1 MICFLLIKFCLILT
15 FDTFVLA
22 FSSMTMWFCNCD
34 NYFGAVFT
42 SKTLHHINTKP
53 TLHFTQKKK
62 KKKTSKKIV
71 STISFLFKYNEY
83 YFYIISVFNCA
94 FSWNGKLEVIVFCL
108 ILCTVVLMQITGIYF
123 YFVSLYVL
131 FEINQPYLFNLSLEK
146 SFYLLS
152 HSNHLPLESL
162 LYSDMSF

>member
-94 FSWNGKLEVIVFCL
+94 FCLKWKTGSDSILFDPLYCSSYANYWNILLFCL
-108 ILCTVVLMQITGIYF
+108 SLC
-123 YFVSLYVL
+123 SL
-131 FEINQPYLFNLSLEK
+131 
-146 SFYLLS
+146 
-152 HSNHLPLESL
+152 
-162 LYSDMSF
+162 